1 MTKAIMDAD
10 SLSRN
15 IMFDCQ
21 NHAGDHDACT
31 IMATLCNVLVEAS
44 FRSGIAPTTYKPG
57 HVRIDIS
64 GADDKTLAIFD
75 TVYAVMKQ
83 AADQQPDY
91 IKIY

>member
-10 SLSRN
+10 PLSRD
-15 IMFDCQ
+15 IMFDCT

-31 IMATLCNVLVEAS
+31 IMATLCNVLVEAT
-44 FRSGIAPTTYKPG
+44 FRMDSEPTIYEPG

-64 GADDKTLAIFD
+64 GADDETLYLFD
-75 TVYAVMKQ
+75 TVWSVMKQ
-83 AADQQPDY
+83 AAKQQSDY

>member
-10 SLSRN
+10 PLARI

-44 FRSGIAPTTYKPG
+44 FQAGTSPTTYKPG
-57 HVRIDIS
+57 HVRIDIHN
-64 GADDKTLAIFD
+64 ADDKTLHVFN
-75 TVYAVMKQ
+75 TVWSVMKQ
-83 AADQQPDY
+83 AADQQSDY
-91 IKIY
+91 IKLY